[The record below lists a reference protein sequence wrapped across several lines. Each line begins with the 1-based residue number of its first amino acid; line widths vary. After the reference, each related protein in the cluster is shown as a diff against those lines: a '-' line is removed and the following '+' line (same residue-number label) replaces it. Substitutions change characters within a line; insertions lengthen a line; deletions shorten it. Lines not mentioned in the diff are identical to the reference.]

1 MISLKNILRNHFTE
15 HAEVQKKTLE
25 KLENNI
31 LKISEKISDTISKN
45 KKIMWCGNGGSATD
59 VMHLSGELVGRY
71 NKDRKSLKSL
81 CLSSDSSNLT
91 CISNDYG
98 YDKVFSRQIEGL
110 GDKGDLLICFS
121 TSGKS
126 KNIMSA
132 LNTAKNLGIF
142 TISFLGKNGGDC
154 KEVSNLEIII
164 PSNTTARI
172 QEMHLFIGH
181 TICDLIEE
189 KLKLK

>member
-1 MISLKNILRNHFTE
+1 MWLKNGFVSKSPIPLETD
-15 HAEVQKKTLE
+15 KLPTLY
-25 KLENNI
+25 
-31 LKISEKISDTISKN
+31 S
-45 KKIMWCGNGGSATD
+45 
-59 VMHLSGELVGRY
+59 
-71 NKDRKSLKSL
+71 
-81 CLSSDSSNLT
+81 SSDSSNLT